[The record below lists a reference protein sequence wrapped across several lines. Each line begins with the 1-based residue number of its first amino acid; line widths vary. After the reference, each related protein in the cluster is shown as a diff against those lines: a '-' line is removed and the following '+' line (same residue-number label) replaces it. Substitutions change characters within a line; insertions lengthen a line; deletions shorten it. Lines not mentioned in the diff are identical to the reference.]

1 MEITVQGIL
10 DLIVVVRN
18 LLIVVVAMEVV
29 PAVAVDMVAEED
41 FKQL

>member
-1 MEITVQGIL
+1 MQGIL